1 MLKEGMLPQDAR
13 GILPLDT
20 ATKCFYT
27 YSIKEWKHILDL
39 RYKGTTG
46 KPHHNAKIIATE
58 IYKNLKELNLL
69 GDYE

>member
-1 MLKEGMLPQDAR
+1 MLPQDAR

-27 YSIKEWKHILDL
+27 YSVKEWKHILDL

-46 KPHHNAKIIATE
+46 KPHRNAKIVATE
-58 IYKNLKELNLL
+58 IYNKLKELNLL